1 MIMHSPHCP
10 FCNLPADRALLAIS
24 DTAFAI
30 YDGYPVNPG
39 HALII
44 PKRHVT
50 NYFELSEEE
59 QAACFRLLNDVKAVV
74 QERYRPDGFNVG
86 INVEAAAGQTVG
98 HVHIHLIPRY
108 WGDVENVRGGVRG
121 VIPSKMSY

>member
-1 MIMHSPHCP
+1 MNTNPCP
-10 FCNLPADRALLAIS
+10 FCNLPADRAFLAES

-44 PKRHVT
+44 PKRHVA

-59 QAACFRLLNDVKAVV
+59 QAACFRLLNAVKAMV

-86 INVEAAAGQTVG
+86 INVEEAAGQTVG

-108 WGDVENVRGGVRG
+108 WGDVGEPRGGVRG
-121 VIPSKMSY
+121 VIPSRQAY